1 MNITYKI
8 IQNKSRRLNL
18 LFLPFSKAKGLFY
31 KAQTLGLHSSTQ
43 VPCNSQE
50 QLKQLAMP
58 HLLQKAQTPGKKSM
72 GKLYNTEPLAQ
83 DTF

>member
-1 MNITYKI
+1 MNTMYKI

-18 LFLPFSKAKGLFY
+18 LILSFCEAKGLFY
-31 KAQTLGLHSSTQ
+31 KAQTLRLHSSAQ

-58 HLLQKAQTPGKKSM
+58 HLLQKAQTPGKESI
-72 GKLYNTEPLAQ
+72 GKPYNTEPLAQ

>member
-1 MNITYKI
+1 MNIAYKI
-8 IQNKSRRLNL
+8 IQNKSRWLNL
-18 LFLPFSKAKGLFY
+18 LILPFCKAEGLFY
-31 KAQTLGLHSSTQ
+31 KAQTLRLHSSVQ

-58 HLLQKAQTPGKKSM
+58 HLLQKAQTPGKEST
-72 GKLYNTEPLAQ
+72 GKLHNTEPLAQ

>member
-8 IQNKSRRLNL
+8 IQKKSRKLNL
-18 LFLPFSKAKGLFY
+18 LFLPFSKAKRLFY
-31 KAQTLGLHSSTQ
+31 KAQTLRLHSSTQ
-43 VPCNSQE
+43 VRCNSQE

-58 HLLQKAQTPGKKSM
+58 HLLQKAQTPGKESM